1 MSYRLK
7 GVGYPEVWKR
17 QRVGRW
23 GSGTCKVVI
32 EGPIWNP
39 DATWNKLK
47 GEMKWRSPRGMP
59 EIQRRYRH
67 IRFIWA
73 PTWHLPAEI
82 QKPSLLF
89 YSPTLLLSYS
99 PSIITIFSSLSLFF
113 KSLFSLLL
121 LFFLFNIQKKKK
133 QTFDKDV
140 YLSMR
145 YQNK

>member
-59 EIQRRYRH
+59 EIERRYRH

-89 YSPTLLLSYS
+89 YSPTLPPLLLFS
-99 PSIITIFSSLSLFF
+99 PL
-113 KSLFSLLL
+113 SLFSLNPFFHYYCFS
-121 LFFLFNIQKKKK
+121 FFL
-133 QTFDKDV
+133 TFRK
-140 YLSMR
+140 R
-145 YQNK
+145 KNKLLIKTYI